1 VGPLWGDFGMISDET
16 FKLGFR
22 RLASGVSCV
31 TTRWNGQQHG
41 FVATSVSSLC
51 GDPPTLIVCVNR
63 TVSSHDPISESGIL
77 CVNVLCHGDHA
88 IAALFGDKDRR
99 QSRFS
104 GPGWTEMT
112 TGSPVLREALVAF
125 DCVIDARLPYGT
137 HTIFIARIV
146 DALVS
151 NSSAE
156 SPLLY
161 FDGSFREL
169 GERLQ

>member
-1 VGPLWGDFGMISDET
+1 MISDEK

-31 TTRWNGQQHG
+31 TTKWKGKQHG
-41 FVATSVSSLC
+41 FVATSISSLC

-63 TVSSHDPISESGIL
+63 TVSSHDPIRESGIL

-88 IAALFGDKDRR
+88 IAALFGDRDRR

-104 GPGWTEMT
+104 EHGWTEMA
-112 TGSPVLREALVAF
+112 TGAPVLRDALVAF
-125 DCVIDARLPYGT
+125 DCVVDTQVPYGT
-137 HTIFIARIV
+137 HTIFIGRIV
-146 DALVS
+146 DACVS
-151 NSSAE
+151 VSSTE
-156 SPLLY
+156 RPLLY
-161 FDGSFREL
+161 FDGYFREL

>member
-1 VGPLWGDFGMISDET
+1 MISTET

-31 TTRWNGQQHG
+31 TTKWNGQQHG

-63 TVSSHDPISESGIL
+63 TVSGHDPISESGIL
-77 CVNVLCHGDHA
+77 CVNVLCHGDRG
-88 IAALFGDKDRR
+88 IATLFGDKDRR

-104 GPGWTEMT
+104 GQDWTEMR
-112 TGSPVLREALVAF
+112 TGAPVLREALVAF
-125 DCVIDARLPYGT
+125 DCVLDTQIPYGT
-137 HTIFIARIV
+137 HTIFIGRIV
-146 DALVS
+146 DALVRG
-151 NSSAE
+151 SSTE

>member
-1 VGPLWGDFGMISDET
+1 MISSEK
-16 FKLGFR
+16 FKRGFR

-31 TTRWNGQQHG
+31 TTKWNGQQFG

-51 GDPPTLIVCVNR
+51 NDPPTLIVCVNK
-63 TVSSHDPISESGIL
+63 TVSSHNPISESGIL
-77 CVNVLCHGDHA
+77 CVNVLCHGDEA
-88 IAALFGDKDRR
+88 IATLFGDKKRR

-104 GPGWTEMT
+104 GKGWTEMS
-112 TGSPVLREALVAF
+112 TGAPVLREALVAF
-125 DCVIDARLPYGT
+125 DCVVDTRVSYET
-137 HTIFIARIV
+137 HTIFIGRIV
-146 DALVS
+146 DALVRDS
-151 NSSAE
+151 VTE